1 MCFRVYFSLN
11 FCVLCFA
18 FFCLHTL
25 LSLCFSA
32 ISLSVAGLV
41 VSVVFAFSICRAV
54 GFFLLLRYFAYF
66 LGFFFFLVVNLL
78 VAPSFV

>member
-54 GFFLLLRYFAYF
+54 GFFFITTLFCLFF
-66 LGFFFFLVVNLL
+66 GVFFFLVVNLL